1 MFYLDCPSW
10 FPWGRM
16 SGADIIVNVSSL
28 SGLGYNRSSKTGA
41 DMYYWEPVG
50 ALISTVLSQM
60 ILGARVYAVSITWNC
75 NSTNIDMGHQIYRQN
90 KWVAAL
96 LVTVLVVEIVIG
108 GYSVSTTGLPPA
120 LPGPI
125 KPPCGS
131 VIRSEGWLIAFWV
144 RYFVTLAIT
153 WVWV

>member
-1 MFYLDCPSW
+1 MLYLDCPSW

-60 ILGARVYAVSITWNC
+60 ILGARVYAVSIT
-75 NSTNIDMGHQIYRQN
+75 
-90 KWVAAL
+90 
-96 LVTVLVVEIVIG
+96 
-108 GYSVSTTGLPPA
+108 
-120 LPGPI
+120 
-125 KPPCGS
+125 
-131 VIRSEGWLIAFWV
+131 
-144 RYFVTLAIT
+144 
-153 WVWV
+153 